1 MMTTMT
7 GFILAATLLVLLI
20 LAILLPPLL
29 RAPKARNALDRRAA
43 NLCIFRDQLSELE
56 RDHRDGSLA
65 DADFAQAKSELQRRL
80 LDEVQPEVVTQ
91 VAKGGRKT
99 ALALLIAL
107 PLAASAGY
115 LILGNPQAFMPQQ
128 AQASV
133 TPQQI
138 DDMLNKLVAK
148 LKKYPDDPQGWMML
162 ARSYKV
168 LGRYPEAV
176 EAYSHGGALLD
187 SDAALLADYA
197 EALARANGD
206 QLDGKPT
213 ELLEQ
218 ALKIDPNAPQALF
231 LAGAAATDRKD
242 FAAAAAYWSRLL
254 TQLEADSEE
263 AKSLLAAINNAR
275 AAGAQSAST
284 PTTKP

>member
-65 DADFAQAKSELQRRL
+65 DADFAQAKNELQRRL

-213 ELLEQ
+213 ELLKQ
-218 ALKIDPNAPQALF
+218 ALKIDPDSPQALF
-231 LAGAAATDRKD
+231 LAGAAAKDRMD
-242 FAAAAAYWSRLL
+242 FAATAAYWSRLL
-254 TQLEADSEE
+254 AQLDPDSEE
-263 AKSLLAAINNAR
+263 AKSLQAAINKAHS
-275 AAGAQSAST
+275 AGAQSGAA
-284 PTTKP
+284 PAAKP